1 MKKKTKNKLMILF
14 VVMLII
20 GGGIL
25 FTFSQLQQP
34 NTNKKIVYEVKPNAH
49 LKDVLQDLEKEEIIK
64 NSFIAYQ
71 YARIFKNVHLIT
83 GKFELDSNT
92 NLDQILV
99 KLSDSTQLV
108 NEDYKLVLPDGKWA
122 IHYAQIIS
130 EKTGIDKQIIL
141 NKWND
146 VDYITKLREK
156 YWFLKDITQSNHA
169 KVLLE
174 GYLLGN
180 TYQVSPNMDIENITE
195 MILDY
200 TNTVLSNH
208 KNILQTQ
215 NIHDILVKSSLV
227 QYEASKEEDM
237 KKVAGVIENRLAQ
250 NQKLELSVTVCYSL
264 YENLSDW
271 KQCETSYDLDSPFN
285 TYLYSGLPP
294 TPINNPS
301 AMAINATL
309 NYEKHDYYFF
319 VADVCGDGSVYYS
332 KTYEEHLEKVD
343 QYLTQKGCI
352 N

>member
-1 MKKKTKNKLMILF
+1 MFLF
-14 VVMLII
+14 VVLLVI

-49 LKDVLQDLEKEEIIK
+49 LKDVLQDLEQEEIIK

-71 YARIFKNVHLIT
+71 YARIFKNVGLIT
-83 GKFELDSNT
+83 GKFDLDSNLS
-92 NLDQILV
+92 LDQILT
-99 KLSDSTQLV
+99 KLSDTSQLV
-108 NEDYKLVLPDGKWA
+108 NEDYKLVLPDGRWA
-122 IHYAQIIS
+122 MHYAQIIS
-130 EKTGIDKQIIL
+130 EKTGINKQDIL

-146 VDYITKLREK
+146 VEYIAQLRQK
-156 YWFLKDITQSNHA
+156 YWFLKDITQSNHS

-180 TYQVSPNMDIENITE
+180 TYQIAPSMNIENITE

-200 TNTVLSNH
+200 TDKVLSNH
-208 KNILQTQ
+208 KDALQKQ

-237 KKVAGVIENRLAQ
+237 KKVAGVIENRLSK
-250 NQKLELSVTVCYSL
+250 NQKLELSVTVCYAL
-264 YENLSDW
+264 YEQLEDW
-271 KQCETSYDLDSPFN
+271 KQCETNYELDSPFN
-285 TYLYSGLPP
+285 TYLNVGLPP

-301 AMAINATL
+301 AVAINATL

-319 VADVCGDGSVYYS
+319 VADVCGDGNVYYS

-343 QYLTQKGCI
+343 KYLTQKGCI